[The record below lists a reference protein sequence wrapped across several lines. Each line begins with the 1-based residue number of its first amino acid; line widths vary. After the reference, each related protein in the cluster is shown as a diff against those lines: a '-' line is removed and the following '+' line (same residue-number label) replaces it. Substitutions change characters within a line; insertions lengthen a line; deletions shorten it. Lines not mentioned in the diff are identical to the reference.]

1 MTKVEQISPPAT
13 PVAPNTV
20 LDASGAPNKVLYA
33 RFHLPVQFI
42 GSVNG
47 IHADT
52 SKLGKVPMT
61 YDAVGLKIKFEKRT
75 VLVGWPN
82 IHFVELAE

>member
-1 MTKVEQISPPAT
+1 MAKVEQISPPIAD
-13 PVAPNTV
+13 VV
-20 LDASGAPNKVLYA
+20 LNRVLYA

-61 YDAVGLKIKFEKRT
+61 YDSVGLKIKFEKRT

-82 IHFVELAE
+82 IHFVELAEGSTEPGTSR